1 MKHIFSY
8 ILVLLL
14 SVFAGGLAANNGDE
28 VKPCF
33 ELEEEDGNPNGVT
46 GLAFVEVVPYFE
58 LEEEDG
64 NPNGVTGLDLDGVM
78 PCFELEEEDGNPNG
92 VTGLS
97 FTTLLW

>member
-1 MKHIFSY
+1 ME
-8 ILVLLL
+8 
-14 SVFAGGLAANNGDE
+14 VF
-28 VKPCF
+28 PF
-33 ELEEEDGNPNGVT
+33 
-46 GLAFVEVVPYFE
+46 FE